1 MSGKPSVK
9 ELVCKADAEII
20 SFLEGIYEHSPW
32 VAEELVD
39 GSDGIGLASFETVSQ
54 LAGAMKAIVDG
65 TTMERKLELLRA
77 HPDLCE
83 KVGKIKELTAAS
95 QEEQSR
101 AGLQSLSDHEL
112 ERFSKANSGYRTK
125 FGFPFI
131 LAVRN
136 ATKFTVLA
144 ALEGRLSNSI
154 ENEFVNALSQVH
166 KIAWMRL
173 LTAIS
178 TDDANGFLTCHVLDT
193 ANGCPAGKMRI
204 HLHRL
209 SPKEKAG
216 FIAEY
221 ITNNDGRLEGGPAL
235 KGGIEFTV
243 GTYKLT
249 FFAADY
255 FAAKG
260 TFFSGTPFLDEIPIH
275 FGIDNPDD
283 HYHVPLL
290 VSPWSFSTYRG
301 S

>member
-173 LTAIS
+173 LAALN
-178 TDDANGFLTCHVLDT
+178 TDDAKGFLTCHVLDT
-193 ANGCPAGKMRI
+193 ANGCP
-204 HLHRL
+204 
-209 SPKEKAG
+209 
-216 FIAEY
+216 
-221 ITNNDGRLEGGPAL
+221 
-235 KGGIEFTV
+235 
-243 GTYKLT
+243 GT
-249 FFAADY
+249 
-255 FAAKG
+255 
-260 TFFSGTPFLDEIPIH
+260 
-275 FGIDNPDD
+275 
-283 HYHVPLL
+283 
-290 VSPWSFSTYRG
+290 
-301 S
+301 

>member
-39 GSDGIGLASFETVSQ
+39 RSDGIGLASFETVSQ

-193 ANGCPAGKMRI
+193 ANGCPGTQHSSTASSDKP
-204 HLHRL
+204 RL
-209 SPKEKAG
+209 Q
-216 FIAEY
+216 
-221 ITNNDGRLEGGPAL
+221 
-235 KGGIEFTV
+235 
-243 GTYKLT
+243 
-249 FFAADY
+249 
-255 FAAKG
+255 
-260 TFFSGTPFLDEIPIH
+260 
-275 FGIDNPDD
+275 
-283 HYHVPLL
+283 
-290 VSPWSFSTYRG
+290 
-301 S
+301 